1 MMQDRTSADREPKLE
16 TKTAE
21 PSREP
26 WSEEVPELALPERAS
41 YLREHPGARWVLLA
55 AVVVALLA
63 AVAAWRYY
71 AARESTDDAQIDGHI
86 TPVSARVS
94 GTVQKV
100 NFEDNAYV
108 QAGTVLVELDPKDYE
123 VALARARADLAD
135 AEAGARAAHTNVP
148 IMSTSTASQLATA
161 QASLAA
167 ARKGADAARARLA
180 EAQAN
185 DTKVS
190 ADLKRFQELITKDEI
205 SQQQYD
211 AAVAAE
217 QAAKA
222 GVDAAQAQ
230 VAMAQSRVAEAEAAV
245 RSAQTAPQQVAVTE
259 ARAGAASAS
268 VLKYQAAV
276 EQAELNLQYCTVR
289 APVTGIVSKRS
300 VEPGQVVQAGQPLFA
315 LVNLDDL
322 WVTANFKENQLR
334 NMHPG
339 QPATVSV
346 DAFGHTYRGHVD
358 SIGGATGA
366 RFSLLPPENATGNY
380 VKVVQRIPVRILLD
394 PGQDSEHR
402 LRPGMSVVPT
412 VITK

>member
-1 MMQDRTSADREPKLE
+1 MTQDRTSVEREPKLE
-16 TKTAE
+16 AKPAE
-21 PSREP
+21 PGRET
-26 WSEEVPELALPERAS
+26 WNEEVPELAPPERVS
-41 YLREHPGARWVLLA
+41 YLRQHPRARWVLVA
-55 AVVVALLA
+55 AVVLAVLA

-86 TPVSARVS
+86 APASARVS
-94 GTVQKV
+94 GTVLQV

-108 QAGTVLVELDPKDYE
+108 QAGTVLVQLDPKDYE
-123 VALARARADLAD
+123 VALARARAELAD
-135 AEAGARAAHTNVP
+135 AQAAAQAAHTSVP
-148 IMSTSTASQLATA
+148 VMSTSTASTLSSA

-167 ARKGADAARARLA
+167 AQRGADAARARLA

-185 DTKVS
+185 YTKVA
-190 ADLKRFQELITKDEI
+190 ADLKRFQDLITKDEV

-217 QAAKA
+217 RAARA
-222 GVDAAQAQ
+222 ATDGAQAQ
-230 VAMAQSRVAEAEAAV
+230 VAMAESRVAEAQAAV
-245 RSAQTAPQQVAVTE
+245 RAAQTAPQQVAMTQ
-259 ARAGAASAS
+259 AHASAASAA

-300 VEPGQVVQAGQPLFA
+300 VEPGQVVQAGQPLYA

-322 WVTANFKENQLR
+322 WVTANFKETQLR
-334 NMHPG
+334 HMHPG
-339 QPATVSV
+339 QPASVSV
-346 DAFGHTYRGHVD
+346 DAFGRSYRGHVD

-394 PGQDSEHR
+394 PGQDPEHR

-412 VITK
+412 VLTK

>member
-1 MMQDRTSADREPKLE
+1 MEREPKLE
-16 TKTAE
+16 AKPAE
-21 PSREP
+21 PGRET
-26 WSEEVPELALPERAS
+26 WTEEVPELALPERVS

-55 AVVVALLA
+55 VVVLALVA

-94 GTVQKV
+94 GTVLQV

-108 QAGTVLVELDPKDYE
+108 QAGTVLAQLDPKDYE
-123 VALARARADLAD
+123 VALARARAELAD
-135 AEAGARAAHTNVP
+135 AEANARAAHTGVP
-148 IMSTSTASQLATA
+148 VMSTSTASTLSSA

-185 DTKVS
+185 YTKVA
-190 ADLKRFQELITKDEI
+190 ADLKRFQDLIARDEI

-217 QAAKA
+217 QAARA
-222 GVDAAQAQ
+222 TVEAAQAQ

-245 RSAQTAPQQVAVTE
+245 RAAQTAPQQVAMSE
-259 ARAGAASAS
+259 ARAGAASAA

-276 EQAELNLQYCTVR
+276 EQAQLNLQYCTVR
-289 APVTGIVSKRS
+289 APVTGVVSKRS
-300 VEPGQVVQAGQPLFA
+300 VEPGQVVQAGQPLYA

-322 WVTANFKENQLR
+322 WVTANFKETQLR
-334 NMHPG
+334 HMKPG
-339 QPATVSV
+339 QPASVSV
-346 DAFGHTYRGHVD
+346 DAFGRSYRGHVD

-380 VKVVQRIPVRILLD
+380 VKVVQRIPVKIVLD
-394 PGQDSEHR
+394 PGQDPEHR

-412 VITK
+412 VLVK